1 MINILLIIMAATT
14 TWALNN
20 VGFDTS
26 DGFCHTAHWG
36 VTRVDGDY
44 NSYRYGT
51 AALNRPSSLTTR
63 TDLKAADIIADVK
76 AVLGTDQVTD
86 IENALIAD
94 ITEQKTPTQGL
105 FVPAS

>member
-1 MINILLIIMAATT
+1 MATT

-20 VGFDTS
+20 VDFDVD

-44 NSYRYGT
+44 SSYRYGSS
-51 AALNRPSSLTTR
+51 ALTKPDSLTTR

-76 AVLGTDQVTD
+76 AVLGTDQVTV
-86 IENALIAD
+86 IENALVLD
-94 ITEQKTPTQGL
+94 ISEQKTPTQGS